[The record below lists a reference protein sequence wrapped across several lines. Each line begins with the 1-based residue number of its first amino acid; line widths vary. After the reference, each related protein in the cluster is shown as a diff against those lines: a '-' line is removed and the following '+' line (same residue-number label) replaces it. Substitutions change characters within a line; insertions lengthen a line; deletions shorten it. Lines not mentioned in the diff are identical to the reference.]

1 MCIRD
6 SLPSNLDEEF
16 IANLKLKNKEKI
28 KSFKF
33 VITNNLFQINV
44 YKFNLEKFNI
54 NNSVWIEK
62 SKTKQL
68 ALPTLF
74 KRILN

>member
-1 MCIRD
+1 MRNE
-6 SLPSNLDEEF
+6 PWNNQLD
-16 IANLKLKNKEKI
+16 NRNYL
-28 KSFKF
+28 SPVGFKF
-33 VITNNLFQINV
+33 VITNNIFQINV
-44 YKFNLEKFNI
+44 YKFNLEKFEI
-54 NNSVWIEK
+54 SNSVWIEK